1 MGRSEEAMAKDNSFD
16 VVSDYDVA
24 EMTNAVDQTQRELAT
39 RFDFKG
45 TAAKVE
51 FTEGKTGVVIEGD
64 SDNQARSVLDVLQ
77 SKLIKRGIDL
87 KALDLSSQPLPSG
100 QVVRWSIS
108 FKKGLDQE
116 KAKKVSKLVRDTA
129 PKAKAQIQGDAV
141 RVSATSKDDLQSV
154 ITALKAADFDFPLEF
169 QNYR

>member
-1 MGRSEEAMAKDNSFD
+1 MAKDFSFD
-16 VVSDYDVA
+16 VVSDFDAA

-45 TAAKVE
+45 TAAGLE
-51 FTEGKTGVVIEGD
+51 FADGKSGVVIMGD
-64 SDNQARSVLDVLQ
+64 TDNQVRSVLDVLQ
-77 SKLIKRGIDL
+77 GKLIKRGIDL
-87 KALDLSSQPLPSG
+87 KALDLSGQPQPSG
-100 QVVRWSIS
+100 QIVRWPIN

-116 KAKKVSKLVRDTA
+116 KAKKVSKLVRDAA

-141 RVSATSKDDLQSV
+141 RVSSTSKDELQAV
-154 ITALKAADFDFPLEF
+154 MAALRSADFDFPLEF

>member
-1 MGRSEEAMAKDNSFD
+1 MAKDFSFD
-16 VVSDYDVA
+16 VVSDFDAA

-45 TAAKVE
+45 TAAGLE
-51 FTEGKTGVVIEGD
+51 FADGKSGMVIEGD
-64 SDNQARSVLDVLQ
+64 SDNQARAVLDVLQ
-77 SKLIKRGIDL
+77 GKLIKRGIDL
-87 KALDLSSQPLPSG
+87 KVLDLTGQPQPSG
-100 QVVRWSIS
+100 QIVRWNIP

-116 KAKKVSKLVRDTA
+116 KAKRVSKLVRDTA

-141 RVSATSKDDLQSV
+141 RVSSTSKDDLQAV
-154 ITALKAADFDFPLEF
+154 ITALKSADFDFPLEF

>member
-1 MGRSEEAMAKDNSFD
+1 MAKDFSFD
-16 VVSDYDVA
+16 VVSDYDAA

-39 RFDFKG
+39 RYDFKG
-45 TAAKVE
+45 TAAALE
-51 FTEGKTGVVIEGD
+51 FADGKTGVVIEGD
-64 SDNQARSVLDVLQ
+64 SDNQARSVLDVFQ

-87 KALDLSSQPLPSG
+87 KVLDLSSQPLPSG
-100 QVVRWSIS
+100 KIVRWAIS

-141 RVSATSKDDLQSV
+141 RVSSASKDDLQAA
-154 ITALKAADFDFPLEF
+154 IAALKAAGFDFPLEF